1 MRRVLTYKIN
11 EYMKTDKE
19 TRIIE
24 ISSEKLTLLVL
35 LRIFRVNAITDPNEI
50 VDIKY
55 RIEDTL
61 SDDLKI
67 NIFLSSNFSL

>member
-1 MRRVLTYKIN
+1 
-11 EYMKTDKE
+11 MKTNKE
-19 TRIIE
+19 IRSIE
-24 ISSEKLTLLVL
+24 ISSEKLTLLVVF
-35 LRIFRVNAITDPNEI
+35 RIFRVNAITDPNEI

>member
-1 MRRVLTYKIN
+1 
-11 EYMKTDKE
+11 MKTNKE
-19 TRIIE
+19 TRSIA
-24 ISSEKLTLLVL
+24 ISSEKLTLLVEF
-35 LRIFRVNAITDPNEI
+35 RILRVNAITDPNEI

>member
-1 MRRVLTYKIN
+1 
-11 EYMKTDKE
+11 MKTNKE
-19 TRIIE
+19 TRSIE
-24 ISSEKLTLLVL
+24 ISSEKLTLLVVF
-35 LRIFRVNAITDPNEI
+35 RIFRVNAITDPNEI

-67 NIFLSSNFSL
+67 NIFLSSNF

>member
-1 MRRVLTYKIN
+1 
-11 EYMKTDKE
+11 MKTNKE
-19 TRIIE
+19 TRSIE
-24 ISSEKLTLLVL
+24 ISSEKLTLLVVF
-35 LRIFRVNAITDPNEI
+35 RIFRVNAITDPNEI